1 LGRVGGIVSVPFS
14 ERGEKQKLE
23 EYLYVLFTSTRG
35 KSIANIEQAV
45 DDGLVKKEEFEA
57 LIKKLESGDFDVV
70 AGPMEVDVPKM
81 IDAIKAGIKE
91 KRTTDKKLIVRGL
104 VDDLINGRPDGFF
117 EHLEKEK
124 KNRNLPRFKRNNKDE
139 INRVIEYAT
148 DKPEIRERLESEYP
162 KIFGFVE
169 MALTPPDNL
178 SVLKYFQKLSQA
190 KLTVNEKKYAVAPPL
205 TELKSADKKTYYLGD
220 NVFTVTPSF
229 EYFMR
234 QNSLNVDKIATK
246 KPKKSLQLDVVLND
260 IDRNT
265 DLDKYGDLEI
275 DLQDIGQKLKGSLPQ
290 KLKQLKRLM
299 DGDAEILDKMER
311 AMAIA
316 EKKDKLK
323 LPRDDVF
330 VIAYPNKEEYDEESD
345 NFKNFANKYF
355 DGDEDDAYD
364 FVDENTDGLDM
375 IRDRNYKGNEIT
387 IPDSLKRI
395 FEELTTVDEFDSKGS
410 LEMSIS
416 DSENF
421 FHAESLNDLKFA
433 NTNNIADYL
442 ETISIIQAK
451 YLGEKSLK
459 FANLK
464 YIDKKMDYEELI
476 ELYEKEFSN
485 VKDKFIDM
493 IGERVQELSKTRDT
507 LSQKIRPVIQEVFG
521 E

>member
-1 LGRVGGIVSVPFS
+1 MSVPFS
-14 ERGEKQKLE
+14 EREEKQKLE
-23 EYLYVLFTSTRG
+23 EYLYILLTSTKG
-35 KSIANIEQAV
+35 KSVADIGQAV
-45 DDGLVKKEEFEA
+45 DDGVVKKEEFEA
-57 LIKKLESGDFDVV
+57 LIEKLESGGFDVV

-81 IDAIKAGIKE
+81 IDDIKAGIKG
-91 KRTTDKKLIVRGL
+91 KRTTDNKLKVKGF
-104 VDDLINGRPDGFF
+104 VDDLINNRPDGFF

-190 KLTVNEKKYAVAPPL
+190 KLTINEKKYAVAPPL
-205 TELKSADKKTYYLGD
+205 MELKTAANEVSYLGES
-220 NVFTVTPSF
+220 VFTVTPSF

-299 DGDAEILDKMER
+299 DGDAEILDAMER

-316 EKKDKLK
+316 EKKDRLK

-330 VIAYPNKEEYDEESD
+330 VIAYPKDEKYNRKSE
-345 NFKNFANKYF
+345 NFNNFTNKYF
-355 DGDEDDAYD
+355 DGNREEAYD
-364 FVDENTDGLDM
+364 FVLDNSKKLDM
-375 IRDRNYKGNEIT
+375 IRDRNYKGDEIT

-410 LEMSIS
+410 LEMKVP
-416 DSENF
+416 ELTYLR
-421 FHAESLNDLKFA
+421 SLNDFKFA
-433 NTNNIADYL
+433 NTNNVADYL
-442 ETISIIQAK
+442 ETISLIQEIYLDDDTLRKANAK
-451 YLGEKSLK
+451 YV
-459 FANLK
+459 
-464 YIDKKMDYEELI
+464 DKEMDYEKLI

-493 IGERVQELSKTRDT
+493 IGERVQGLSKTRDT

>member
-1 LGRVGGIVSVPFS
+1 MSVPFR
-14 ERGEKQKLE
+14 EKGEKEKLE
-23 EYLYVLFTSTRG
+23 EYLYVLLTSTKG
-35 KSIANIEQAV
+35 KSIENIEQAV

-104 VDDLINGRPDGFF
+104 VDDLINNRPDGFF

-190 KLTVNEKKYAVAPPL
+190 KLTINEKKYAVAPPL
-205 TELKSADKKTYYLGD
+205 MELKTAANEVSYLGES
-220 NVFTVTPSF
+220 VFTVTPSF

-299 DGDAEILDKMER
+299 DGDAEILDAMER

-316 EKKDKLK
+316 EKKDRLK

-330 VIAYPNKEEYDEESD
+330 VIAYPKDE
-345 NFKNFANKYF
+345 KY
-355 DGDEDDAYD
+355 
-364 FVDENTDGLDM
+364 N
-375 IRDRNYKGNEIT
+375 RK
-387 IPDSLKRI
+387 
-395 FEELTTVDEFDSKGS
+395 
-410 LEMSIS
+410 
-416 DSENF
+416 SENF
-421 FHAESLNDLKFA
+421 
-433 NTNNIADYL
+433 NNFTKL
-442 ETISIIQAK
+442 
-451 YLGEKSLK
+451 
-459 FANLK
+459 F
-464 YIDKKMDYEELI
+464 
-476 ELYEKEFSN
+476 
-485 VKDKFIDM
+485 
-493 IGERVQELSKTRDT
+493 
-507 LSQKIRPVIQEVFG
+507 
-521 E
+521 

>member
-1 LGRVGGIVSVPFS
+1 MSVPFR
-14 ERGEKQKLE
+14 EKGEKEKLE
-23 EYLYVLFTSTRG
+23 EYLYVLLTSTKG

-70 AGPMEVDVPKM
+70 AGPMEVDVPNM

-104 VDDLINGRPDGFF
+104 VDDLINNRPDGFF

-124 KNRNLPRFKRNNKDE
+124 KNRHLPRFKRNNKDE
-139 INRVIEYAT
+139 INRVIEYA
-148 DKPEIRERLESEYP
+148 KNEPEIRDRLESEYP

-178 SVLKYFQKLSQA
+178 SVLEYFRKLSQA

-234 QNSLNVDKIATK
+234 QKSLNVDKIATK

-260 IDRNT
+260 IKNRN
-265 DLDKYGDLEI
+265 LDKYGDLRI
-275 DLQDIGQKLKGSLPQ
+275 DLEDIGAKLTAIKLPK
-290 KLKQLKRLM
+290 KLDQLKRLM
-299 DGDAEILDKMER
+299 DEDVEVFSAIER

-316 EKKDKLK
+316 EKKDRLK

-330 VIAYPNKEEYDEESD
+330 VIAYPKDEKYNRKSE
-345 NFKNFANKYF
+345 NFNNFTNKYF
-355 DGDEDDAYD
+355 DGNREEAYD
-364 FVDENTDGLDM
+364 FVLDNSKKLDM
-375 IRDRNYKGNEIT
+375 IRDRNYKGDEIT

-395 FEELTTVDEFDSKGS
+395 FEELTTVDEFDSKAS
-410 LEMSIS
+410 LEMKVANLPP
-416 DSENF
+416 D
-421 FHAESLNDLKFA
+421 ATLGSLNDFEFA
-433 NTNNIADYL
+433 NTNNAGDYL
-442 ETISIIQAK
+442 ETIALIQNI
-451 YLGEKSLK
+451 YLKDESLDE
-459 FANLK
+459 ANEK
-464 YIDKKMDYEELI
+464 YISKEMDYEKLI